1 MNTIE
6 KKYIYNFLC
15 YNQITNT
22 IKKGVSVCMRNK
34 IISLFL
40 SILMLIGIIG
50 PSIEVVYAEGNN
62 LPINNENIS
71 TKPLDEFKT
80 EKSGTKLEEDNI
92 IKPTD
97 ELSENK
103 DKVNKKDI
111 FLTENLENMSG
122 AEKATLG
129 NNLKEVYLDSAN
141 GNDNNDGSKEKPVKT
156 FDKAIEKTK
165 DGDTLNVVS
174 LSETNITVNKKITLK
189 FLEDVTMQGSG
200 TGIDLSEGSHLT
212 VADGKTLTM
221 SGYKTAIN
229 VKKGAEIKDGN
240 YVLDKNAIAFS
251 LADGAKING
260 TSKDKLKISAK
271 EQTGRGFSYSSDSR
285 FIGCTV
291 YVEGKLGS
299 SEQYSGLYMK
309 GASLTTKDVW
319 YYFDPCKQ
327 NDGTLKGGLH
337 LDNSEF
343 YVYKAKGVREY
354 KNSFA
359 LLGPS
364 EIKNNST
371 VTADGSR
378 VTVSEKL
385 VVKDSKFIIK
395 NSTDGG
401 LNINYNPGEVIFEN
415 STFETTNMKWTPSYG
430 TGKSDGPCYLTF
442 KGNSVVNTDAKDK
455 NADCGGANRNTNS
468 TYVVTGGSYL
478 LAYDSTYNYNV
489 TTPTNGKE
497 NGDEYLSYFTL
508 KDSNINELKPINKN
522 GQEYIYPV
530 VNPSK
535 DNKKHVFVPG
545 AKVTFKLN
553 NADASFSDNTNADK
567 VVKTIRGYKLDDVV
581 GNEKP
586 ENPTDKN
593 GVKFLGWYYKTA
605 NGEEK
610 AFDWNEKLTTDT
622 EVYAKWA
629 RKTVIY
635 HNGAGKDYI
644 SSVGKDAKNI
654 EVLSFDDIL
663 KEKADFKVEGK
674 KFAVWTTASD
684 GSGKVYNA
692 KEKIDFTEG
701 QTQIDL
707 YAKYTDNEY
716 KVSFSANGGTFSDN
730 SIFKTKTDVFT
741 IEKDKNGGDVAVL
754 KKTAKYNDK
763 LFDLLNGFDHN
774 SLKPDKDATKTGFVI
789 SNPNYFSD
797 RAEAGGKAIRFDDYK
812 LGGFFDMK
820 GENPQI
826 TADTT
831 YYLTWKDDPNIPN
844 ENKISSQETID
855 SDIWSDSKETSK
867 DIKIISENKEFA
879 LTGEVNVS
887 SIKNKMNL
895 IEGIFNKEEK
905 EFDKISLTG
914 TKSTFTATLI
924 LPKEVEAPTNLQVE
938 AKGLGNCFEISET
951 KVKGQKITVTFKLK
965 DGMTDYKKLKDAV
978 FSTGDKDNTLS
989 VTVNGLKLKDFDKIK
1004 DGEKFTIKGEVKGNF
1019 SAVAKDGNTIKKF
1032 DFKWIGNQSI
1042 EGKDSEAKDGSSIQ
1056 YTIMVSKPV
1065 QLTLGG
1071 DLLVKKAN
1079 EDYDTEHDSIYPV
1092 DKEDLLTFDG
1102 KLDVSSIKN
1111 QIQSLKDDFDK
1122 NNNNSSNE
1130 ITTKD
1135 IKSEFIAELT
1145 IPEGLEIPKDLKAT
1159 LTENNLF
1166 KVESTEVNGNKIIV
1180 KMTLKKDYTKFTDL
1194 YSDVTSVND
1203 KLDLEISNIKVKDTV
1218 QGNLTVKGEVSGTF
1232 IGVATKDLKT
1242 KVFNYQWTGKQTAD
1256 GKDFTQSED
1265 DNDSINL
1272 TVNLTVN
1279 LPQELTLGGDILIG
1293 DDTEHNALH
1302 EVKAGDVLEY
1312 TGRLDVSSIK
1322 NQIKLL
1328 KGNYAGDSKT
1338 ITTKDIKSEFVAELT
1353 IPEGLEI
1360 PADLKATLTENNLF
1374 EIKNGDVKRDGNKII
1389 VKMTL
1394 KNANYTKFSK
1404 LFDDVTSVSD
1414 TLDLKV
1420 PGIKVNDNVSDGSK
1434 LTVVGNIYGNFKG
1447 KATSQSGKKEVYNFK
1462 WKAEQ
1467 TEDGKDF
1474 IIKDQKDNKT
1484 IQYTILVKNQVK
1496 PLPNPEPNPEP
1507 KPEPKPEHK
1516 YYYYVKTGEPT
1527 LNIDDH
1533 YAYMKG
1539 YPDKTFGP
1547 DKPMTRAEVTMMFAR
1562 LLKERPEKG
1571 RKYIMPYKDI
1581 HENDWYAYAV
1591 TFMSEKKLVS
1601 GYPDGTFKPNAP
1613 ITRAEFASIAS
1624 RFDSLADKADL
1635 KFSDVSKNH
1644 WAYKVICSAE
1654 AKGWISGYPDGT
1666 FKPEKNITRAE
1677 VVSSTNRILNRYAD
1691 LDFAKA
1697 HVQELAPMIDMNDSH
1712 WAYGPVVEAMNGH
1725 DYKRLSDGKSERW
1738 IRLNGKRFTFP
1749 VPPYGE
1755 EK

>member
-1 MNTIE
+1 MNT
-6 KKYIYNFLC
+6 KKICIYNFLC

-80 EKSGTKLEEDNI
+80 KESGTKLEEDNI

-111 FLTENLENMSG
+111 FLTENLEKMSG
-122 AEKATLG
+122 AEKAPRG
-129 NNLKEVYLDSAN
+129 NILTEVYLDSKT
-141 GNDNNDGSKEKPVKT
+141 GNDTNDGSVEHPVKT
-156 FDKAIEKTK
+156 FAKAMEIIN
-165 DGDTLNVVS
+165 DGETLNVLS
-174 LSETNITVNKKITLK
+174 LAETNIIVNKQITLN
-189 FLEDVTMQGSG
+189 FLNDATMQG
-200 TGIDLSEGSHLT
+200 TGVGIELEEGSRLT
-212 VADGKTLTM
+212 VDDGKMLTM

-229 VKKGAEIKDGN
+229 VKKGAEINDGN
-240 YVLDKNAIAFS
+240 YVLDKNEIAFS

-260 TSKDKLKISAK
+260 TSKDELKISAK
-271 EQTGRGFSYSSDSR
+271 EQTGRGFSYTSDSW

-291 YVEGKLGS
+291 YVEGKLGK

-309 GASLTTKDVW
+309 DASLTTKDVW

-327 NDGTLKGGLH
+327 KDGTLKGGLH

-354 KNSFA
+354 KNSFG

-364 EIKNNST
+364 EIKNNSI

-385 VVKDSKFIIK
+385 LVKDSKFVIK
-395 NSTDGG
+395 NSSDGG
-401 LNINYNPGEVIFEN
+401 LNINYKPGEVIFEN
-415 STFETTNMKWTPSYG
+415 STFETTNMQWTPSYG
-430 TGKSDGPCYLTF
+430 TGMREGPCYLTF
-442 KGNSVVNTDAKDK
+442 KGSSVVNTDANDK
-455 NADCGGANRNTNS
+455 TADCGGANRGNGS

-478 LAYDSTYNYNV
+478 VDYDPSYNYNV

-508 KDSNINELKPINKN
+508 KDSTINELKPINKN

-530 VNPSK
+530 ANPSK
-535 DNKKHVFVPG
+535 DNKKHVFVPA

-553 NADASFSDNTNADK
+553 NNDASFSDNTNAEK
-567 VVKTIRGYKLDDVV
+567 VFKTIRGYKLDDVV

-586 ENPTDKN
+586 ENPIDKN

-605 NGEEK
+605 KGEEK
-610 AFDWNEKLTTDT
+610 EFDWNEKLTADT
-622 EVYAKWA
+622 EVYAKWE
-629 RKTVIY
+629 RKTLIY

-644 SSVGKDAKNI
+644 SSVGEDAKNI
-654 EVLSFDDIL
+654 EVLSFEDIV
-663 KEKADFKVEGK
+663 KEKADFNVEGK
-674 KFAVWTTASD
+674 NFAGWTTAPD
-684 GSGKVYNA
+684 GSGKVYNS
-692 KEKIDFTEG
+692 KEKINFTEG
-701 QTQIDL
+701 QSQIDL

-716 KVSFSANGGTFSDN
+716 KVSFSANGGTFSAG
-730 SIFKTKTDVFT
+730 SIFKTKTNVFT
-741 IEKDKNGGDVAVL
+741 IEKDANGGDVAVL
-754 KKTAKYNDK
+754 TKTAKYNQKLSDVLKALNFDK
-763 LFDLLNGFDHN
+763 KD
-774 SLKPDKDATKTGFVI
+774 LKPDAGAKKPGLVPESTDNWNT
-789 SNPNYFSD
+789 NPN
-797 RAEAGGKAIRFDDYK
+797 GGSNTALRFDDMSIF
-812 LGGFFDMK
+812 GFTIPGSD
-820 GENPQI
+820 PAIIQ
-826 TADTT
+826 DTS
-831 YYLTWKDDPNIPN
+831 YYMTWKDDPNIPN

-855 SDIWSDSKETSK
+855 SDIWSDSKQKSK

-887 SIKNKMNL
+887 SIKNKMKA
-895 IEGIFNKEEK
+895 IEDMFNKEEK
-905 EFDKISLTG
+905 DFDKISLTG
-914 TKSTFTATLI
+914 TKSTFTATLT
-924 LPKEVEAPTNLQVE
+924 LPTEVEAPKNLQVE

-965 DGMTDYKKLKDAV
+965 DGMTDYKKLKEAV
-978 FSTGDKDNTLS
+978 FSTGEENNTLS
-989 VTVNGLKLKDFDKIK
+989 VTVNELKLKDFDKIK
-1004 DGEKFTIKGEVKGNF
+1004 DGEKFTIKGEVKGDF
-1019 SAVAKDGNTIKKF
+1019 SAVAKDGDTIKKF
-1032 DFKWIGNQSI
+1032 DFKWTGNQSI
-1042 EGKDSEAKDGSSIQ
+1042 DGKDVEAKDGSSIQ

-1065 QLTLGG
+1065 QLPLGG
-1071 DLLVKKAN
+1071 DLLVKKGEEVYN
-1079 EDYDTEHDSIYPV
+1079 TEHDMVYPV
-1092 DKEDLLTFDG
+1092 NKEDLLTFDG

-1180 KMTLKKDYTKFTDL
+1180 KMTLKKDYTRFTDL
-1194 YSDVTSVND
+1194 YTDVTSVPD
-1203 KLDLEISNIKVKDTV
+1203 TLDLEISNIKVKDTAK
-1218 QGNLTVKGEVSGTF
+1218 GNLTVNGKVTGTF
-1232 IGVATKDLKT
+1232 TGIATKDLKT
-1242 KVFNYQWTGKQTAD
+1242 KVFNYKWTATQIKD

-1279 LPQELTLGGDILIG
+1279 LPQELTLNGDILIG

-1322 NQIKLL
+1322 NQIQLL
-1328 KGNYAGDSKT
+1328 NGDYPGDSDT
-1338 ITTKDIKSEFVAELT
+1338 ITTKDIKSEFIAELT

-1360 PADLKATLTENNLF
+1360 PADVKATLTDNKLF

-1394 KNANYTKFSK
+1394 KNDNYTKFSD
-1404 LFDDVTSVSD
+1404 LYNDVISVPN

-1434 LTVVGNIYGNFKG
+1434 LTVVGNVYGNFKG

-1496 PLPNPEPNPEP
+1496 PTPNPEP

-1547 DKPMTRAEVTMMFAR
+1547 DKAMTRAEVTMMFAR

-1591 TFMSEKKLVS
+1591 TFMSEKKFVS

-1635 KFSDVSKNH
+1635 KFSDVSKNY

-1712 WAYGPVVEAMNGH
+1712 WAYGPIVEAMNGH

-1749 VPPYGE
+1749 IPPYGE

>member
-1 MNTIE
+1 MNT
-6 KKYIYNFLC
+6 KKICIYNFLC

-80 EKSGTKLEEDNI
+80 KESGTKLEEDNI

-111 FLTENLENMSG
+111 FLTENLEKMSG
-122 AEKATLG
+122 AEKAPRG
-129 NNLKEVYLDSAN
+129 NILTEVYLDSKT
-141 GNDNNDGSKEKPVKT
+141 GNDTNDGSVEHPVKT
-156 FDKAIEKTK
+156 FAKAMEIIN
-165 DGDTLNVVS
+165 DGETLNVLS
-174 LSETNITVNKKITLK
+174 LAETNIIVNKQITLN
-189 FLEDVTMQGSG
+189 FLNDATMQG
-200 TGIDLSEGSHLT
+200 TGVGIELEEGSRLT
-212 VADGKTLTM
+212 VDDGKMLTM

-229 VKKGAEIKDGN
+229 VKKGAEINDGN
-240 YVLDKNAIAFS
+240 YVLDKNEIAFS

-260 TSKDKLKISAK
+260 TSKDELKISAK
-271 EQTGRGFSYSSDSR
+271 EQTGRGFSYTSDSW

-291 YVEGKLGS
+291 YVEGKLGK

-309 GASLTTKDVW
+309 DASLTTKDVW

-327 NDGTLKGGLH
+327 KDGTLKGGLH

-354 KNSFA
+354 KNSFG

-364 EIKNNST
+364 EIKNNSI

-385 VVKDSKFIIK
+385 LVKDSKFVIK
-395 NSTDGG
+395 NSSDGG
-401 LNINYNPGEVIFEN
+401 LNINYKPGEVIFEN
-415 STFETTNMKWTPSYG
+415 STFETTNMQWTPSYG
-430 TGKSDGPCYLTF
+430 TGMREGPCYLTF
-442 KGNSVVNTDAKDK
+442 KGSSVVNTDANDK
-455 NADCGGANRNTNS
+455 TADCGGANRGNGS

-478 LAYDSTYNYNV
+478 VDYDPSYNYNV

-508 KDSNINELKPINKN
+508 KDSTINELKPINKN

-530 VNPSK
+530 ANPSK
-535 DNKKHVFVPG
+535 DNKKHVFVPA

-553 NADASFSDNTNADK
+553 NNDASFSDNTNAEK
-567 VVKTIRGYKLDDVV
+567 VFKTIRGYKLDDVV

-586 ENPTDKN
+586 ENPIDKN

-605 NGEEK
+605 KGEEK
-610 AFDWNEKLTTDT
+610 EFDWNEKLTADT
-622 EVYAKWA
+622 EVYAKWE
-629 RKTVIY
+629 RKTLIY

-644 SSVGKDAKNI
+644 SSVGEDAKNI
-654 EVLSFDDIL
+654 EVLSFEDIV
-663 KEKADFKVEGK
+663 KEKADFNVEGK
-674 KFAVWTTASD
+674 NFAGWTTAPD
-684 GSGKVYNA
+684 GSGKVYNS
-692 KEKIDFTEG
+692 KEKINFTEG
-701 QTQIDL
+701 QSQIDL

-716 KVSFSANGGTFSDN
+716 KVSFSANGGTFSAG
-730 SIFKTKTDVFT
+730 SIFKTKTNVFT
-741 IEKDKNGGDVAVL
+741 IEKDANGGDVAVL
-754 KKTAKYNDK
+754 TKTAKYNQKLSDVLKALNFDK
-763 LFDLLNGFDHN
+763 KD
-774 SLKPDKDATKTGFVI
+774 LKPDAGAKKPGLVPESTDNWNT
-789 SNPNYFSD
+789 NPN
-797 RAEAGGKAIRFDDYK
+797 GGSNTALRFDDMSIF
-812 LGGFFDMK
+812 GFTIPGSD
-820 GENPQI
+820 PAIIQ
-826 TADTT
+826 DTS
-831 YYLTWKDDPNIPN
+831 YYMTWKDDPNIPN

-855 SDIWSDSKETSK
+855 SDIWSDSKQKSK

-887 SIKNKMNL
+887 SIKNKMKA
-895 IEGIFNKEEK
+895 IEDMFNKEEK
-905 EFDKISLTG
+905 DFDKISLTG
-914 TKSTFTATLI
+914 TKSTFTATLT
-924 LPKEVEAPTNLQVE
+924 LPTEVEAPKNLQVE

-965 DGMTDYKKLKDAV
+965 DGMTDYKKLKEAV
-978 FSTGDKDNTLS
+978 FSTGEENNTLS
-989 VTVNGLKLKDFDKIK
+989 VTVNELKLKDFDKIK
-1004 DGEKFTIKGEVKGNF
+1004 DGEKFTIKGEVKGDF
-1019 SAVAKDGNTIKKF
+1019 SAVAKDGDTIKKF
-1032 DFKWIGNQSI
+1032 DFKWTGNQSI
-1042 EGKDSEAKDGSSIQ
+1042 EGKDSEAKDDSSIQ
-1056 YTIMVSKPV
+1056 YTIMVSKPT

-1071 DLLVKKAN
+1071 DLLVKKGEEAYN
-1079 EDYDTEHDSIYPV
+1079 TEHDMVYPV
-1092 DKEDLLTFDG
+1092 NKKDLLTFDG

-1111 QIQSLKDDFDK
+1111 QIQSLKDDFD
-1122 NNNNSSNE
+1122 NNNNNTSNE
-1130 ITTKD
+1130 ITTKGV
-1135 IKSEFIAELT
+1135 KSEFIAELT
-1145 IPEGLEIPKDLKAT
+1145 VPEGLELPKDLKAT
-1159 LTENNLF
+1159 LTENKLF
-1166 KVESTEVNGNKIIV
+1166 EVKAGDVKRDGNKIIV
-1180 KMTLKKDYTKFTDL
+1180 KMTLKNENYTKFIDL
-1194 YSDVTSVND
+1194 YTDVTSVPD
-1203 KLDLEISNIKVKDTV
+1203 KLDLEISNIKVKDTAN
-1218 QGNLTVKGEVSGTF
+1218 GNLTVNGKVTGTF
-1232 IGVATKDLKT
+1232 TGVATTKDLKT
-1242 KVFNYQWTGKQTAD
+1242 KVFNYKWTATQIKN

-1272 TVNLTVN
+1272 TVNL
-1279 LPQELTLGGDILIG
+1279 PQEFVLDGDILIG
-1293 DDTEHNALH
+1293 EDTEHDALH

-1328 KGNYAGDSKT
+1328 KGNYQGNSDN
-1338 ITTKDIKSEFVAELT
+1338 ITTENIKSEFVSELT

-1360 PADLKATLTENNLF
+1360 PADLKATLTENKLF
-1374 EIKNGDVKRDGNKII
+1374 EVKSGDIKRDGNKII

-1394 KNANYTKFSK
+1394 KNGNYTKFSDLYK
-1404 LFDDVTSVSD
+1404 DVTSVTD

-1420 PGIKVNDNVSDGSK
+1420 PGIKVNEKVPDGSK
-1434 LTVVGNIYGNFKG
+1434 LTVVGKVHGNFKG
-1447 KATSQSGKKEVYNFK
+1447 KATSESDKKEVYNFK
-1462 WKAEQ
+1462 WIAEQ

-1496 PLPNPEPNPEP
+1496 P
-1507 KPEPKPEHK
+1507 EPKPEHN
-1516 YYYYVKTGEPT
+1516 YYYYYYLNTEPA

-1624 RFDSLADKADL
+1624 RFDSLVDKADL

-1725 DYKRLSDGKSERW
+1725 DYKRLSDGKNERW

>member
-1 MNTIE
+1 
-6 KKYIYNFLC
+6 
-15 YNQITNT
+15 
-22 IKKGVSVCMRNK
+22 MRNK

-71 TKPLDEFKT
+71 TKSFDEFKT
-80 EKSGTKLEEDNI
+80 EKSGAKLEEDNI

-122 AEKATLG
+122 AEKAPGG
-129 NNLKEVYLDSAN
+129 NNLTEVYLDSAKGDDN
-141 GNDNNDGSKEKPVKT
+141 GDGSKEKPVKT
-156 FDKAIEKTK
+156 FDKAIEKAK
-165 DGDTLNVVS
+165 DGGTLNVVS
-174 LSETNITVNKKITLK
+174 LTEKNITVNKQVTLK

-200 TGIDLSEGSHLT
+200 TGIELVEGSHLT
-212 VADGKTLTM
+212 VADGTTLTM

-229 VKKGAEIKDGN
+229 VKKGAEINDGN

-309 GASLTTKDVW
+309 DASLTTKDVW

-327 NDGTLKGGLH
+327 KDGTLKGGLH

-343 YVYKAKGVREY
+343 YVYKAKGVSGY

-364 EIKNNST
+364 EIKNNSI

-385 VVKDSKFIIK
+385 VVNDSKFIIK

-401 LNINYNPGEVIFEN
+401 LNINYKPGEVIFEN
-415 STFETTNMKWTPSYG
+415 STFETTNMQWTPSYG
-430 TGKSDGPCYLTF
+430 TGRTHGPCYLTF
-442 KGNSVVNTDAKDK
+442 KGNSVVNTDAKDRD
-455 NADCGGANRNTNS
+455 ADCGGANRNTNS

-530 VNPSK
+530 ANASK
-535 DNKKHVFVPG
+535 DNKKHVFVPA

-553 NADASFSDNTNADK
+553 NNDASFADNTNADK
-567 VVKTIRGYKLDDVV
+567 EFKTIRGYKLDDVE
-581 GNEKP
+581 GNVNP
-586 ENPTDKN
+586 GDPTDKN
-593 GVKFLGWYYKTA
+593 GVKFLGWFYKTA

-610 AFDWNEKLTTDT
+610 AFDWGEPLTTDA
-622 EVYAKWA
+622 EVYAKWQ

-644 SSVGKDAKNI
+644 SSVSKDAKDI

-674 KFAVWTTASD
+674 KFAGWTTAPD
-684 GSGKVYNA
+684 GSGKVYKA
-692 KEKIDFTEG
+692 KDKIDFTEG
-701 QTQIDL
+701 QSQIDL

-716 KVSFSANGGTFSDN
+716 KVSFSANGGTFSEG

-741 IEKDKNGGDVAVL
+741 IEKDANGGEVAVL
-754 KKTAKYNDK
+754 NKKAKYNDK
-763 LFDLLNGFDHN
+763 LFDLLNGLDHN
-774 SLKPDKDATKTGFVI
+774 ELKPDKDATKTGFVI
-789 SNPNYFSD
+789 GNKDNWSTT
-797 RAEAGGKAIRFDDYK
+797 AEPGGKAIRFDDYK
-812 LGGFFDMK
+812 FFSFIMN

-831 YYLTWKDDPNIPN
+831 FYLSWKDDPNIPN

-867 DIKIISENKEFA
+867 DIKIISENEEFA
-879 LTGEVNVS
+879 LTGGVNVS

-905 EFDKISLTG
+905 DFDKISLTG
-914 TKSTFTATLI
+914 AKSTFTATLT

-938 AKGLGNCFEISET
+938 AKGLGDCFEVSET

-1004 DGEKFTIKGEVKGNF
+1004 DGEKFTIKGEVKGEF
-1019 SAVAKDGNTIKKF
+1019 SSVAKEEDTIKKF
-1032 DFKWIGNQSI
+1032 DFKWTGNQSI
-1042 EGKDSEAKDGSSIQ
+1042 DGKDVEAKDNSSIQ

-1071 DLLVKKAN
+1071 DLLVKKGEEVYN
-1079 EDYDTEHDSIYPV
+1079 TEHDMVYPV
-1092 DKEDLLTFDG
+1092 NKEDLLTFDG

-1159 LTENNLF
+1159 LTNNNLF
-1166 KVESTEVNGNKIIV
+1166 EIKNGDVKIDGNKIIV

-1194 YSDVTSVND
+1194 YKDVTSVND
-1203 KLDLEISNIKVKDTV
+1203 TLDLEISNIKVKDTA

-1232 IGVATKDLKT
+1232 TGVAIKKDLKT

-1322 NQIKLL
+1322 KQIKLL
-1328 KGNYAGDSKT
+1328 KDNYAGDSDN
-1338 ITTKDIKSEFVAELT
+1338 ITTKDIKSEFIAELT

-1360 PADLKATLTENNLF
+1360 PADLKATLTENKLF
-1374 EIKNGDVKRDGNKII
+1374 EVKNGDVKRDGNKII

-1434 LTVVGNIYGNFKG
+1434 LTVVGNVYGNFKG
-1447 KATSQSGKKEVYNFK
+1447 KATSESGKKEVYNFK
-1462 WKAEQ
+1462 WIAEQ

-1474 IIKDQKDNKT
+1474 LIKDQKDNKT

-1507 KPEPKPEHK
+1507 KPEHK
-1516 YYYYVKTGEPT
+1516 YYYHHEKTGEPI

-1547 DKPMTRAEVTMMFAR
+1547 DKAMTRAEVTMMFAR

-1581 HENDWYAYAV
+1581 KENDWYAYAV

-1601 GYPDGTFKPNAP
+1601 GYPDGTFKPNSP

-1624 RFDSLADKADL
+1624 RFDKLSEEARL
-1635 KFSDVSKNH
+1635 KFSDVKESY
-1644 WAYKVICSAE
+1644 WAYKFISSAE
-1654 AKGWISGYPDGT
+1654 DKGWISGYPDGT

-1697 HVQELAPMIDMNDSH
+1697 HAQELAPMIDMDDSH

-1725 DYKRLSDGKSERW
+1725 DYKRLSDGKHEKW

-1749 VPPYGE
+1749 IPPYGE

>member
-1 MNTIE
+1 MNT
-6 KKYIYNFLC
+6 KKICIYNFLC

-71 TKPLDEFKT
+71 TKSFDDFNTKE
-80 EKSGTKLEEDNI
+80 SSAKLEEDNI

-111 FLTENLENMSG
+111 FLTENLEKMSG
-122 AEKATLG
+122 AEKAPGG
-129 NNLKEVYLDSAN
+129 NNLTEVYLDSAK
-141 GNDNNDGSKEKPVKT
+141 GDDNNDGSVEHPVKT
-156 FDKAIEKTK
+156 FAKAMEVIN
-165 DGDTLNVVS
+165 DGGTLNVLS
-174 LSETNITVNKKITLK
+174 LAEKNITVNKKITLK
-189 FLEDVTMQGSG
+189 FLEDVTMQGNG
-200 TGIDLSEGSHLT
+200 TGIELVEGGHLT
-212 VADGKTLTM
+212 VADGTTLTM

-229 VKKGAEIKDGN
+229 VKKGAEINDGN
-240 YVLDKNAIAFS
+240 YVLDKNEIAFS

-260 TSKDKLKISAK
+260 KSKDKLQISAK
-271 EQTGRGFSYSSDSR
+271 EQTGRGFSYSSDSW

-291 YVEGKLGS
+291 YVEGKLRS

-309 GASLTTKDVW
+309 DASLTTKDVW

-327 NDGTLKGGLH
+327 KDGTLKGGLH

-343 YVYKAKGVREY
+343 YVYKAKGVSGY

-364 EIKNNST
+364 EIKNNSI

-401 LNINYNPGEVIFEN
+401 LNINYKPGEVIFED
-415 STFETTNMKWTPSYG
+415 STFETTNMQWTPSYG
-430 TGKSDGPCYLTF
+430 TGRTSGPCHLTF
-442 KGNSVVNTDAKDK
+442 KGNSVVNTDAIDK
-455 NADCGGANRNTNS
+455 NADCGGANRGTGS

-478 LAYDSTYNYNV
+478 IAYDSTYNYNI

-567 VVKTIRGYKLDDVV
+567 EFKTIRGYKLDDVV
-581 GNEKP
+581 GNVKP

-593 GVKFLGWYYKTA
+593 GVKFLGWFYKTA

-610 AFDWNEKLTTDT
+610 AYNWDEKLTTDT
-622 EVYAKWA
+622 EVYAKWQ

-644 SSVGKDAKNI
+644 SSAGEDAQNI
-654 EVLSFDDIL
+654 EVLSFEDIV
-663 KEKADFKVEGK
+663 KEKADFNVEGK
-674 KFAVWTTASD
+674 KFAGWTTAPD

-692 KEKIDFTEG
+692 KEKINFTKG
-701 QTQIDL
+701 QSQIDL

-716 KVSFSANGGTFSDN
+716 KVSFSANGGTFSEG

-741 IEKDKNGGDVAVL
+741 IEKDANGGEVAVL
-754 KKTAKYNDK
+754 NKKAKYNDK
-763 LFDLLNGFDHN
+763 LFDLLNGLDHN
-774 SLKPDKDATKTGFVI
+774 ELKPDKDATKTGFVI
-789 SNPNYFSD
+789 SNLDYFSD

-812 LGGFFDMK
+812 FFSFIMK

-831 YYLTWKDDPNIPN
+831 YYLSWKDDPNIPN

-867 DIKIISENKEFA
+867 DIKIISENEEFA
-879 LTGEVNVS
+879 LTGGVNVS

-905 EFDKISLTG
+905 DFDKISLTG
-914 TKSTFTATLI
+914 TKSTFTATLT
-924 LPKEVEAPTNLQVE
+924 LPKEVEAPKNLQVE

-1102 KLDVSSIKN
+1102 RLDVSSIKN

-1194 YSDVTSVND
+1194 YTDVTSVND
-1203 KLDLEISNIKVKDTV
+1203 KLDLEISNIKVKDTA

-1322 NQIKLL
+1322 KQIKLL
-1328 KGNYAGDSKT
+1328 KDNYAGDSDN
-1338 ITTKDIKSEFVAELT
+1338 ITTKDIKSEFIAELT

-1360 PADLKATLTENNLF
+1360 PADLKATLTENKLF
-1374 EIKNGDVKRDGNKII
+1374 EVKAGDLKRDGNKII

-1394 KNANYTKFSK
+1394 KNGNYTKFTDLYK
-1404 LFDDVTSVSD
+1404 DVTSVSD

-1434 LTVVGNIYGNFKG
+1434 LTVVGNVYGNFKG

-1516 YYYYVKTGEPT
+1516 YYYYEKIGEPI

-1533 YAYMKG
+1533 YVYMKG

-1581 HENDWYAYAV
+1581 KENDWYAYAV

-1712 WAYGPVVEAMNGH
+1712 WAYGPIVEAMNGH

-1749 VPPYGE
+1749 IPPYGE